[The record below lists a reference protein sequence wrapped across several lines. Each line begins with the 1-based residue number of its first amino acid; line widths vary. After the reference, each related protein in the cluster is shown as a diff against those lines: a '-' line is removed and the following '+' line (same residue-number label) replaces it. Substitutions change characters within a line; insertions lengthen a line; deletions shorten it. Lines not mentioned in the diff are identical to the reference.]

1 MLESMTGFGKAS
13 VGFANKKITAEIRSL
28 NSKQFDLSIKLPS
41 LYRDKELTLRNV
53 LSEKLGRGKVDLS
66 IYTETSEGEKRV
78 TINQSLA
85 LSYLQEI
92 KLLAANGG
100 LHSDNDFL
108 SVLLGM
114 PDVLQSERAE
124 LTEDEWKAVEQV
136 VSDATDAMLS
146 FRRDEGRRLAEDIAL
161 RISLIESYRKE
172 VETYLPER
180 LKSVRDRIEKN
191 VYDLLSEE
199 QIDKNRLEQEI
210 IYYLEKLDITEEHIR
225 LKGHCE
231 YFTETMMAPEDPGKK
246 LGFISQE
253 IGREINTMGAKANH
267 VAIQKLVVQ
276 MKDELEKIK
285 EQLLNIR

>member
-13 VGFANKKITAEIRSL
+13 VAFANKKITAEIRSL

>member
-1 MLESMTGFGKAS
+1 MTGFGKAS
-13 VGFANKKITAEIRSL
+13 VAFANKKITAEIRSL

-124 LTEDEWKAVEQV
+124 LTEEEWKAVEQV
-136 VSDATDAMLS
+136 VSDATDAMLN

>member
-1 MLESMTGFGKAS
+1 MTGFGKAS
-13 VGFANKKITAEIRSL
+13 AAFANKKITAEIRSL

-41 LYRDKELTLRNV
+41 LYRDKELIMRNV

-66 IYTETSEGEKRV
+66 IYTETPDGEKRV

-85 LSYLQEI
+85 LSYLAEI
-92 KLLAANGG
+92 KQLADAGA
-100 LHSDNDFL
+100 LHSDNNFL

-114 PDVLQSERAE
+114 PDVLQSDRAE
-124 LTEDEWKAVEQV
+124 LTEEEWKALEQV
-136 VSDATDAMLS
+136 VKEAAEALLD
-146 FRRDEGRRLAEDIAL
+146 FRRDEGKRLADDIES
-161 RISLIESYRKE
+161 RINLIEGYRVE
-172 VETYLPER
+172 VEAHLEER

-191 VYDLLSEE
+191 VHEMLSEE
-199 QIDKNRLEQEI
+199 QVDKNRLEQEI
-210 IYYLEKLDITEEHIR
+210 VYYLEKLDITEEHIR
-225 LKGHCE
+225 LKGHCA
-231 YFTETMMAPEDPGKK
+231 YFIETMKAPDFPGKK

>member
-13 VGFANKKITAEIRSL
+13 VAFANKKITAEIRSL

-146 FRRDEGRRLAEDIAL
+146 FRRDEGRRLSEDIAL

>member
-13 VGFANKKITAEIRSL
+13 VAFANKKITAEIRSL

-41 LYRDKELTLRNV
+41 LYRDKELALRNV

-66 IYTETSEGEKRV
+66 IYTEVSEGEKRV

-85 LSYLQEI
+85 LSYLEEI
-92 KLLAANGG
+92 KLLAAKGG

-124 LTEDEWKAVEQV
+124 LTEEEWKAVEQV
-136 VSDATDAMLS
+136 VSDATDAMLT
-146 FRRDEGRRLAEDIAL
+146 FRRDEGRRLADDIAL